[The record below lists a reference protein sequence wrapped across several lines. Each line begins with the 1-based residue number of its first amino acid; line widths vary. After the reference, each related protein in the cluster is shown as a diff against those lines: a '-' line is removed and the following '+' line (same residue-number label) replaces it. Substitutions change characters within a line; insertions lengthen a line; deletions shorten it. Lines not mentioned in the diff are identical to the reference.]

1 MDGSNND
8 DTMSC
13 SFVRAIK
20 RLDCPYKLAW
30 HPGMASVT
38 HLLNEKQRHGM
49 VVPVICYIVFLLQIP
64 SPLPL
69 ALEIDGVLV
78 FPYFFAGE

>member
-20 RLDCPYKLAW
+20 RLIALTSW
-30 HPGMASVT
+30 HGMASVT